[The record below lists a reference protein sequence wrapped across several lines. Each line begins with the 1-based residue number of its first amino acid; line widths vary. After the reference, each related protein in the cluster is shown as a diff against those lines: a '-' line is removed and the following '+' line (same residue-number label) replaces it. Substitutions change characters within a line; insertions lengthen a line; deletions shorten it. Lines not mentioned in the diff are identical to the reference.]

1 MTVQQYT
8 LEYST
13 DGATWTMLS
22 NLQDVN
28 IKIGRQNLQDTFSPS
43 NASFTLR
50 YPTGFSSPITA
61 LIVGSY
67 VRVKRVGMSAIYNSV
82 WLGTIRDVTV
92 EYGIPYADGVAP
104 ADYLTIV
111 AEGALARAGRA
122 QGNDYVIDSDYADVQ
137 LADAAAASGVNMDW
151 EDSFNPIQQLAAS
164 TVEGSYAE
172 WLNNF
177 VGTIGASINDGGS
190 VGTIGV
196 RPRDH
201 NADISISFSD
211 TTNDATHQVYDNIK
225 FDSLSE
231 DYYNSVEINTN
242 TVGNVVVSTGSA
254 PYRTLRLPSY
264 NLTTGQAEDLGQY
277 LLGVYSTPNFGISE
291 ISCLAEAQNTMALE
305 LGTFWWSIVGA
316 TTSVLFRGQTFY
328 VNILGAS
335 ISATPSSA
343 RYTYYLADAD
353 MTPYL
358 VLDSASFGILDTN
371 KLGW

>member
-22 NLQDVN
+22 NLQDLN
-28 IKIGRQNLQDTFSPS
+28 IKIGRQNLQDTFAPS

-50 YPTGFSSPITA
+50 YPTGFASPITA

-82 WLGTIRDVTV
+82 WLGTIRDVIV

-190 VGTIGV
+190 VGTVVV
-196 RPRDH
+196 RPRDY

-231 DYYNSVEINTN
+231 DYFNSVEVNTN

-305 LGTFWWSIVGA
+305 LGTFWWGIVGA